1 MIERLSALRPL
12 WVPGGILAA
21 AALILW
27 IGRPLPPSLSGLH
40 STGPYAALIAAVALA
55 WWFNRGRA
63 FVIAASLLGGFAAW
77 QYFHS
82 KAVYTALVMLVPF
95 NAFLVMLYAERGA
108 RYRAAYGWL
117 LLLAAEAVLVWWIG
131 SSRQHWWFDNW
142 WLRSPPTP
150 FVGRLICAAA
160 FAVAVWR
167 AWPEFKPIPVG
178 NAGAIATF
186 FLAAEWAGSSG
197 AYALFMA
204 ASGLVLI
211 IALLQE
217 SHQLAFRDQL
227 TGLPGRRALDERL
240 RSVGSRYAVGMVDV
254 DHFKQFNDTHGH
266 DVGDQVLR
274 LVGGRLAEVAG
285 GVAYRYGGE
294 EFCVLF
300 PDSDMAQAE
309 RALEAMRASIEHYR
323 MAVRGADRPKQAEE
337 GTKRRGRS
345 SSDGSP
351 EEMLSVT
358 VSIGVAAPSAKHG
371 APREVVMAADEAL
384 YRAKRGGRN
393 RVSR

>member
-1 MIERLSALRPL
+1 VVERLSALRPL

-21 AALILW
+21 AALLLW
-27 IGRPLPPSLSGLH
+27 VGRPLPPSLSGLR
-40 STGPYAALIAAVALA
+40 SIGPYAALIAAVALA

-63 FVIAASLLGGFAAW
+63 FVIAASLLGGYTAY
-77 QYFHS
+77 QDVHN
-82 KAVYTALVMLVPF
+82 KAVYTTLVVLVPV
-95 NAFLVMLYAERGA
+95 NALLVMLYAERGA

-117 LLLAAEAVLVWWIG
+117 ALLAAEALLVWWIG
-131 SSRQHWWFDNW
+131 SLPRNEWRGLLESWV
-142 WLRSPPTP
+142 LRSPPTP
-150 FVGRLICAAA
+150 LVGRLACAAA
-160 FAVAVWR
+160 FAAAVWR

-186 FLAAEWAGSSG
+186 FLAAEWASSSG

-204 ASGLVLI
+204 ASGLVLL

-227 TGLPGRRALDERL
+227 TGLPARRALDERL
-240 RSVGSRYAVGMVDV
+240 RSVGSRYAIGMVDV

-274 LVGGRLAEVAG
+274 LVGGRLAEVEG

-300 PDSDMAQAE
+300 PDSDIAQAE
-309 RALEAMRASIEHYR
+309 RALEAIRASIERYK

-337 GTKRRGRS
+337 GAKRRGAAS
-345 SSDGSP
+345 V
-351 EEMLSVT
+351 EKQLSVT
-358 VSIGVAAPSAKHG
+358 VSIGVATPSEKHG

-384 YRAKRGGRN
+384 YRAKKGGRN

>member
-21 AALILW
+21 AALLLW
-27 IGRPLPPSLSGLH
+27 LGRPLPPSLSGLR
-40 STGPYAALIAAVALA
+40 SIGPYAALIAAVALA

-63 FVIAASLLGGFAAW
+63 FVIAASLLAGFEAW
-77 QYFHS
+77 QYFHN
-82 KAVYTALVMLVPF
+82 KAVYTALVVLVPL
-95 NAFLVMLYAERGA
+95 NALLVMLYAERGA

-117 LLLAAEAVLVWWIG
+117 ALLAAEALAVWWIG
-131 SSRQHWWFDNW
+131 SLPRTDWRGLLESWP
-142 WLRSPPTP
+142 LRSPPTP
-150 FVGRLICAAA
+150 LVGRLVCAAA
-160 FAVAVWR
+160 FAAAVWR

-186 FLAAEWAGSSG
+186 FLAAEWAASSG

-240 RSVGSRYAVGMVDV
+240 RSVGSSYAIGMVDV

-274 LVGGRLAEVAG
+274 LVGGRLAEVEG

-300 PDSDMAQAE
+300 PDSDTAAAE
-309 RALEAMRASIEHYR
+309 RALEAIRASIESYR
-323 MAVRGADRPKQAEE
+323 MAVRAADRPKQAEE
-337 GTKRRGRS
+337 GAKRRG
-345 SSDGSP
+345 GASP
-351 EEMLSVT
+351 EKMLSVT
-358 VSIGVAAPSAKHG
+358 VSIGVATPTAAHG

-384 YRAKRGGRN
+384 YRAKKGGRN

>member
-1 MIERLSALRPL
+1 VNEQLRTLRPL
-12 WVPGGILAA
+12 WVPGGILAV
-21 AALILW
+21 AALLVW
-27 IGRPLPPSLSGLH
+27 IGKPLPPSLAGLR
-40 STGPYAALIAAVALA
+40 TIGPYAALIAAVALA

-82 KAVYTALVMLVPF
+82 KAVYTAIVMLVPF
-95 NAFLVMLYAERGA
+95 NAFLIMLYAERGA

-117 LLLAAEAVLVWWIG
+117 LLLAAEGVLVWRTG
-131 SSRQHWWFDNW
+131 TSLQHWSFDNW

-150 FVGRLICAAA
+150 FVGRLICGAA
-160 FAVAVWR
+160 FAAAVWR
-167 AWPEFKPIPVG
+167 AWPQFKPIPVG

-186 FLAAEWAGSSG
+186 FLAAEWASSSG

-204 ASGLVLI
+204 ASGLVLL

-240 RSVGSRYAVGMVDV
+240 RSVGSRYAIGMVDV

-274 LVGGRLAEVAG
+274 LVGGRLAEVDGG

-300 PDSDMAQAE
+300 PDSDIAQAQ
-309 RALEAMRASIEHYR
+309 RALEAIRASIESYK
-323 MAVRGADRPKQAEE
+323 MAVRGSDRPKQPEE
-337 GTKRRGRS
+337 GAKRRGVA
-345 SSDGSP
+345 SP
-351 EEMLSVT
+351 EKQLSVT
-358 VSIGVAAPSAKHG
+358 VSIGVATPSDEHSAS
-371 APREVVMAADEAL
+371 REVVMAADQAL
-384 YRAKRGGRN
+384 YRAKKGGRN

>member
-1 MIERLSALRPL
+1 MIERLSTLRPL

-21 AALILW
+21 AALLVW
-27 IGRPLPPSLSGLH
+27 LGRPLPPSLSGLR
-40 STGPYAALIAAVALA
+40 SIGPYAALIAAVALA

-63 FVIAASLLGGFAAW
+63 FVIAASLLAAFAAW
-77 QYFHS
+77 QYFHT

-95 NAFLVMLYAERGA
+95 NAFLVMLYADRGA

-117 LLLAAEAVLVWWIG
+117 ALLAAEGVLVWWIG
-131 SSRQHWWFDNW
+131 SSHERWSFDNW

-150 FVGRLICAAA
+150 FVGRLILGAA
-160 FAVAVWR
+160 FAAAVWR

-186 FLAAEWAGSSG
+186 FLAAEWASSSG

-204 ASGLVLI
+204 SSGLVLI
-211 IALLQE
+211 LALLQE

-240 RSVGSRYAVGMVDV
+240 RSVGDTYAIGMVDV

-274 LVGGRLAEVAG
+274 LVGGRLAEVEG

-300 PDSDMAQAE
+300 PDSDIAEAE
-309 RALEAMRASIEHYR
+309 RALEAIRASIESYK

-337 GTKRRGRS
+337 GAKRRGAA
-345 SSDGSP
+345 SP
-351 EEMLSVT
+351 EKMLSVT
-358 VSIGVAAPSAKHG
+358 VSIGVATPSEKHR

-384 YRAKRGGRN
+384 YRAKKGGRN

>member
-1 MIERLSALRPL
+1 VNERLSTLRPL
-12 WVPGGILAA
+12 WVPGGILAV
-21 AALILW
+21 AALLVW
-27 IGRPLPPSLSGLH
+27 SERSLPPSLSGLR
-40 STGPYAALIAAVALA
+40 SIGPYAALIAAVALA

-63 FVIAASLLGGFAAW
+63 FVIAASLLAAFAAW
-77 QYFHS
+77 QHFHS

-117 LLLAAEAVLVWWIG
+117 ALLAAEGVLVWWIG
-131 SSRQHWWFDNW
+131 SSREHWSFDNW

-150 FVGRLICAAA
+150 LIGRLVCAAA
-160 FAVAVWR
+160 FAAAVWR

-186 FLAAEWAGSSG
+186 FLAAEWASSSG

-227 TGLPGRRALDERL
+227 TGLHGRRALDERL
-240 RSVGSRYAVGMVDV
+240 RSVGSRYAIGMVDV

-274 LVGGRLAEVAG
+274 LVGGRLAQVDGG

-300 PDSDMAQAE
+300 PDSDIDEAQ
-309 RALEAMRASIEHYR
+309 RALEAIRASIEGYK

-337 GTKRRGRS
+337 GAKRRG
-345 SSDGSP
+345 GPSP
-351 EEMLSVT
+351 EKMLSVT
-358 VSIGVAAPSAKHG
+358 VSIGVATPSEKHG
-371 APREVVMAADEAL
+371 TPRAVIMAADEAL
-384 YRAKRGGRN
+384 YRAKKGGRN

>member
-21 AALILW
+21 AALLLW
-27 IGRPLPPSLSGLH
+27 IGRPLPPSLVGLR
-40 STGPYAALIAAVALA
+40 TAGPYFALTAAVVLA
-55 WWFNRGRA
+55 WGFNRGRA
-63 FVIAASLLGGFAAW
+63 FVVAASLLGGYTAW
-77 QYFHS
+77 QFWHH
-82 KAVYTALVMLVPF
+82 KPVYTALVVLVPL
-95 NAFLVMLYAERGA
+95 NALLVMLYADRGA

-117 LLLAAEAVLVWWIG
+117 ALLAAEAVLLWWIG
-131 SSRQHWWFDNW
+131 ALPRSEWHTPLDSWP
-142 WLRSPPTP
+142 LRSPPTP
-150 FVGRLICAAA
+150 LVGRLVCAAA
-160 FAVAVWR
+160 FAAAVWR

-240 RSVGSRYAVGMVDV
+240 RGVGSRYAIGMVDV

-274 LVGGRLAEVAG
+274 LVGGRLAEVEG

-300 PDSDMAQAE
+300 PGSDIAEAE
-309 RALEAMRASIEHYR
+309 RALEAMRASIESYR

-337 GTKRRGRS
+337 GAKRRG
-345 SSDGSP
+345 GAAA
-351 EEMLSVT
+351 EKMLSVT
-358 VSIGVAAPSAKHG
+358 VSIGVATPSEKHR

-384 YRAKRGGRN
+384 YRAKKGGRN

>member
-1 MIERLSALRPL
+1 VVERLSALRPL

-21 AALILW
+21 AALLLW
-27 IGRPLPPSLSGLH
+27 VGRPLPPSLSGLR
-40 STGPYAALIAAVALA
+40 SIGPYAALIAAVALA

-63 FVIAASLLGGFAAW
+63 FVIAASLLGGYTAY
-77 QYFHS
+77 QDVHN
-82 KAVYTALVMLVPF
+82 KAVYTTLVVLVPL
-95 NAFLVMLYAERGA
+95 NALLVMLYAERGA

-117 LLLAAEAVLVWWIG
+117 ALLAAEALLVWWIG
-131 SSRQHWWFDNW
+131 SLPRNEWRGLLESWA
-142 WLRSPPTP
+142 LRSPPTP
-150 FVGRLICAAA
+150 LVGRLACAAA
-160 FAVAVWR
+160 FAAAVWR

-186 FLAAEWAGSSG
+186 FLAAEWASSSG

-204 ASGLVLI
+204 ASGLVLL

-227 TGLPGRRALDERL
+227 TGLPARRALDERL
-240 RSVGSRYAVGMVDV
+240 RSVGSRYAIGMVDV

-274 LVGGRLAEVAG
+274 LVGGRLAEVEG

-300 PDSDMAQAE
+300 PDSDIAQAE
-309 RALEAMRASIEHYR
+309 RALEAIRASIERYK

-337 GTKRRGRS
+337 GAKRRGAAS
-345 SSDGSP
+345 V
-351 EEMLSVT
+351 EKQLSVT
-358 VSIGVAAPSAKHG
+358 VSIGVATPSEKHG

-384 YRAKRGGRN
+384 YRAKKGGRN

>member
-21 AALILW
+21 AALLLW
-27 IGRPLPPSLSGLH
+27 LGRPLPPSLSGLR
-40 STGPYAALIAAVALA
+40 SIGPYAALIAAVALA

-63 FVIAASLLGGFAAW
+63 FVIAASLLAGFEAW
-77 QYFHS
+77 QYFHN
-82 KAVYTALVMLVPF
+82 KAVYTALVVLVPL
-95 NAFLVMLYAERGA
+95 NALLVMLYAERGA

-117 LLLAAEAVLVWWIG
+117 ALLAAEALLVWWIG
-131 SSRQHWWFDNW
+131 SLPRTDWRGLLESWP
-142 WLRSPPTP
+142 LRSPPTP
-150 FVGRLICAAA
+150 LVGRLVCAAA
-160 FAVAVWR
+160 FAAAVWR

-186 FLAAEWAGSSG
+186 FLAAEWAASSG

-240 RSVGSRYAVGMVDV
+240 RSVGSSYAIGMVDV

-274 LVGGRLAEVAG
+274 LVGGRLAEVEG

-300 PDSDMAQAE
+300 PDSDTAAAE
-309 RALEAMRASIEHYR
+309 RALEAIRASIESYR
-323 MAVRGADRPKQAEE
+323 MAVRAADRPKQAEE
-337 GTKRRGRS
+337 GAKRRG
-345 SSDGSP
+345 GASP
-351 EEMLSVT
+351 EKMLSVT
-358 VSIGVAAPSAKHG
+358 VSIGVATPTAAHG

-384 YRAKRGGRN
+384 YRAKKGGRN